1 MLLNQGF
8 TKALPTIAEHL
19 DESGTNESGVAIEQE
34 GGLRCR
40 SRTQRVLL
48 NDLGDIYD
56 AEHRFLEGQQR
67 MVQEATDQ
75 RLRRAIQEHT
85 EQTQQQSQ
93 NLDQAFRELG
103 QEPRRQPCDASIGLA
118 REAKRTTSSGR
129 SATGS

>member
-1 MLLNQGF
+1 MRVTLRLG
-8 TKALPTIAEHL
+8 KK
-19 DESGTNESGVAIEQE
+19 GVCVATHE
-34 GGLRCR
+34 RR
-40 SRTQRVLL
+40 RVLL
-48 NDLGDIYD
+48 HDLGDIYD

-103 QEPRRQPCDASIGLA
+103 QEPRRQPCGASIGLV
-118 REAKRTTSSGR
+118 REAKRTTRSGR
-129 SATGS
+129 SATWSWTRATGCPARRS